1 MSDCTFQLKVLLC
14 VLKILKVV
22 IRRYFDPH
30 GDLTWEPNVRFSVFY
45 KVVFKV
51 KSTYVNKIGEFVF
64 SQVCVC
70 TLATIGANLG
80 FILVQM

>member
-22 IRRYFDPH
+22 IRRYFDPTVTSH
-30 GDLTWEPNVRFSVFY
+30 GSLTSDFQFSI
-45 KVVFKV
+45 KLCSRRNLLMSIQLEK
-51 KSTYVNKIGEFVF
+51 FVF